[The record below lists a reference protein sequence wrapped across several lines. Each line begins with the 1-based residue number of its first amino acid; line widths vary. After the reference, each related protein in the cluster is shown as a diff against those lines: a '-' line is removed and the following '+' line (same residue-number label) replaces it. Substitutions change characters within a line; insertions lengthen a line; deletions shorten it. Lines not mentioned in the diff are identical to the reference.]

1 MIAYFILVMVFYW
14 VALAVMLYRE
24 VQTRKLARAEH
35 EDKLETK
42 ED

>member
-24 VQTRKLARAEH
+24 AQTRKLARAEH

>member
-1 MIAYFILVMVFYW
+1 
-14 VALAVMLYRE
+14 MLYRE